1 MVADEV
7 RKLAERT
14 SLSTTEIA
22 GMVGKI
28 QNGTRSAVASMETG
42 VSQASKGVELANE
55 AGQSIISIRDG
66 AMRVVAVVNDISSSI
81 REQGAASSDIAKNIE
96 QIAQMSEE
104 SSQAVQHTTDAAR
117 RLQELS
123 ASLNSAVSRFKIS

>member
-81 REQGAASSDIAKNIE
+81 RE
-96 QIAQMSEE
+96 M
-104 SSQAVQHTTDAAR
+104 AR
-117 RLQELS
+117 HRTISPRIS
-123 ASLNSAVSRFKIS
+123 AHDRARQKRK